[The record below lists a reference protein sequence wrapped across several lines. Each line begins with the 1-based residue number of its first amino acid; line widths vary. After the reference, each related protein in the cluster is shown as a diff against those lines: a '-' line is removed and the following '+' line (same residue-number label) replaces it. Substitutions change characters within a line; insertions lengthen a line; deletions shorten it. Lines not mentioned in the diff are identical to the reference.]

1 MVDDF
6 KKNRNKQ
13 YEKVFFILVAGVL
26 FSTSMI
32 SCSKTCGHCYTNGAS
47 GPNYC
52 SASNHVVYD
61 AAVSSCATGGG
72 TWVDK

>member
-1 MVDDF
+1 M
-6 KKNRNKQ
+6 KK
-13 YEKVFFILVAGVL
+13 VLVTLVVGAFMSASLV
-26 FSTSMI
+26 
-32 SCSKTCGHCYTNGAS
+32 SCSKTCGHCFVNGS
-47 GPNYC
+47 NGPNYC